1 MFRGGGTA
9 ESAPTHQGYIMA
21 NVVHLEA
28 QSKIRPELRALLWLL
43 AAGAAGAFCAFL
55 PGAHFLFHA

>member
-1 MFRGGGTA
+1 
-9 ESAPTHQGYIMA
+9 MA

-28 QSKIRPELRALLWLL
+28 LSKIRPELRAFLWLL

-55 PGAHFLFHA
+55 PAARFLFHT

>member
-1 MFRGGGTA
+1 MLWGGGTA
-9 ESAPTHQGYIMA
+9 ESAPAHQGSVMA

-28 QSKIRPELRALLWLL
+28 QSKSWPELKALLWLL

-55 PGAHFLFHA
+55 PAAHLLFRI